1 MQKFNK
7 KLFILSLLIVVIG
20 TCLYRFP
27 SDDGLRH
34 IGMAFGDFES
44 WGDVYPFSQFEA
56 FRDYDPW
63 FGYDLTLRA
72 VADCLQ
78 WMSLPPLLS
87 RFLLAKVVSLFFPM
101 VFFYLVLQRSGIL
114 EEIKDRD
121 TFTLAGIII
130 FVFLI
135 LSFLRITII
144 RPFAFGS
151 FFLLY
156 AVGQKGVV
164 RGALSSG
171 ILMFFY
177 PYLAWF
183 YTIPV
188 AFAHFVKGDKRFAAG
203 AVSLTLLFLYFQPLS
218 FWGFQIALFQS
229 DLVRQ
234 AIDPKIGEFG
244 STLNNIT
251 FYVYVVIFLVL
262 FPLYSRNV
270 KGLNYSN
277 LLIIIYLLPSLKYIR
292 YFLDLTLPLLF
303 VSFGREM
310 LKVLIEPYRKLVSYW
325 ANAFSRALQKLK
337 LSKMIKN
344 SGSANI
350 KPYLAI
356 GYVFVFALLMHQGYE
371 DFTIF
376 KKFRDDL
383 SIIPTGS
390 LVLSDFSLQYKIL
403 YLRPDL
409 CVIPSCEM
417 GFPARGIKKEYIEFM
432 NKGKVAA
439 LARKTGA
446 EFFLENRHMYVDPE
460 DGKFL
465 RPMKKSDKLRVWKV
479 EGKGERENRRISN
492 VGVMS

>member
-1 MQKFNK
+1 MQEFNK

-56 FRDYDPW
+56 FRNYDPW

-78 WMSLPPLLS
+78 WTSLSPLLS
-87 RFLLAKVVSLFFPM
+87 RFLLAKVISFLFSL

-130 FVFLI
+130 FVLLI

-164 RGALSSG
+164 RGAVSSG
-171 ILMFFY
+171 VLMFFY

-183 YTIPV
+183 YTIPA

-203 AVSLTLLFLYFQPLS
+203 AISLTLLFLYFQPPS

-229 DLVRQ
+229 DMVRNV
-234 AIDPKIGEFG
+234 INTKIGEFN
-244 STLNNIT
+244 STFNNLL
-251 FYVYVVIFLVL
+251 FYLYLSLFLIL
-262 FPLYSRNV
+262 FPLFSGEVKKLNV
-270 KGLNYSN
+270 RN
-277 LLIIIYLLPSLKYIR
+277 LLIIIYLLPALKYIR
-292 YFLDLTLPLLF
+292 YFLDLTLPLVF

-310 LKVLIEPYRKLVSYW
+310 LKVLIEPYRKFISYW
-325 ANAFSRALQKLK
+325 ANAFSLALQRLK
-337 LSKMIKN
+337 LPEMVKTAE
-344 SGSANI
+344 SANI
-350 KPYLAI
+350 KPYLVI
-356 GYVFVFALLMHQGYE
+356 GYVFVFALLIHQGYE
-371 DFTIF
+371 DFATF
-376 KKFRDDL
+376 KKLRGDL
-383 SIIPTGS
+383 SVIPVGS
-390 LVLSDFSLQYKIL
+390 LVLSDFNLQYKIL

-409 CVIPSCEM
+409 RIIPSCEM
-417 GFPARGIKKEYIEFM
+417 GFPEKGIKKEYIEFM

-446 EFFLENRHMYVDPE
+446 EFFLEHRHMYVDPE

-465 RPMKKSDKLRVWKV
+465 KVMKKSDKLRVWKV
-479 EGKGERENRRISN
+479 EGR
-492 VGVMS
+492 

>member
-72 VADCLQ
+72 IAAGLQ
-78 WMSLPPLLS
+78 WISLPPFLS
-87 RFLLAKVVSLFFPM
+87 RFLLAKVVLLLFSM

-130 FVFLI
+130 FVFLV

-203 AVSLTLLFLYFQPLS
+203 AVSLTLLFLYFQPPS
-218 FWGFQIALFQS
+218 FWGFQAALFKS
-229 DLVRQ
+229 DLERNVLNT
-234 AIDPKIGEFG
+234 KIGEFN
-244 STLNNIT
+244 STFNNLP
-251 FYVYVVIFLVL
+251 FYIYLSLFLIL
-262 FPLYSRNV
+262 FPLFSGEVKKLNVRNI
-270 KGLNYSN
+270 
-277 LLIIIYLLPSLKYIR
+277 LILIYLIPVLKYIR

-325 ANAFSRALQKLK
+325 ANAFSRALQRLK
-337 LSKMIKN
+337 LPKMMETA
-344 SGSANI
+344 GSANI

-356 GYVFVFALLMHQGYE
+356 GYVFVFALLVHQSYE
-371 DFTIF
+371 NFTTF

-390 LVLSDFSLQYKIL
+390 LVLSDFNLQYKIL

-465 RPMKKSDKLRVWKV
+465 KLMGKSDKLRVWKI
-479 EGKGERENRRISN
+479 EQGKQ
-492 VGVMS
+492 

>member
-1 MQKFNK
+1 MQEFNK

-27 SDDGLRH
+27 PDGGLRH
-34 IGMAFGDFES
+34 IGMAFGDFE
-44 WGDVYPFSQFEA
+44 
-56 FRDYDPW
+56 R
-63 FGYDLTLRA
+63 
-72 VADCLQ
+72 
-78 WMSLPPLLS
+78 PLLS
-87 RFLLAKVVSLFFPM
+87 RFLLAKVVSLLFSM

-130 FVFLI
+130 FVLLI

-164 RGALSSG
+164 RGAVSSG
-171 ILMFFY
+171 VLMFFY

-183 YTIPV
+183 YTIPA

-203 AVSLTLLFLYFQPLS
+203 AISLTLLFLYFQPPS

-229 DLVRQ
+229 DMVRNV
-234 AIDPKIGEFG
+234 INTKIGEFN
-244 STLNNIT
+244 STFNNLP
-251 FYVYVVIFLVL
+251 FYIYLVL
-262 FPLYSRNV
+262 FLILFPLFSREVKKLNV
-270 KGLNYSN
+270 RNI
-277 LLIIIYLLPSLKYIR
+277 LIIIYLIPALKYIR
-292 YFLDLTLPLLF
+292 YFLDLTLPLVF

-310 LKVLIEPYRKLVSYW
+310 LKVLIEPYRKLISYW
-325 ANAFSRALQKLK
+325 ANAFSLALQRLK
-337 LSKMIKN
+337 LPKMMKTA
-344 SGSANI
+344 GSANI

-356 GYVFVFALLMHQGYE
+356 GYVFVFALLLHQGYE
-371 DFTIF
+371 NFTTF

-383 SIIPTGS
+383 SLIPAGS
-390 LVLSDFSLQYKIL
+390 LVLSDFNLQYKIL

-409 CVIPSCEM
+409 RIIPSCEM
-417 GFPARGIKKEYIEFM
+417 GFPEKGIKKEYIEFM

-446 EFFLENRHMYVDPE
+446 EFFLEHRHMYVDPE

-465 RPMKKSDKLRVWKV
+465 RLMKKSDKLRVWKV
-479 EGKGERENRRISN
+479 E
-492 VGVMS
+492 VP

>member
-72 VADCLQ
+72 IAAGLQ
-78 WMSLPPLLS
+78 WISLPPFLS
-87 RFLLAKVVSLFFPM
+87 RFLLAKVVLLLFSM

-130 FVFLI
+130 FVFLV

-218 FWGFQIALFQS
+218 FWGFQVALFKS
-229 DLVRQ
+229 DLVRNVLNT
-234 AIDPKIGEFG
+234 KIGEFN
-244 STLNNIT
+244 STFNNLP
-251 FYVYVVIFLVL
+251 FYIYLSLFLIL
-262 FPLYSRNV
+262 FPLFSGEVKKLNIRNI
-270 KGLNYSN
+270 
-277 LLIIIYLLPSLKYIR
+277 LILIYLIPVLKYIR

-325 ANAFSRALQKLK
+325 ANAFSRALQRLK
-337 LSKMIKN
+337 LPKMMETA
-344 SGSANI
+344 GSANI

-356 GYVFVFALLMHQGYE
+356 GYVFVFALLVHQSYE
-371 DFTIF
+371 NFTTF

-390 LVLSDFSLQYKIL
+390 LVLSDFNLQYKIL

-465 RPMKKSDKLRVWKV
+465 KLMGKSDKLRVWKI
-479 EGKGERENRRISN
+479 EQGKQ
-492 VGVMS
+492 